1 MNLPTSKER
10 ALEALLQSL
19 FIDREFRRFL
29 GRFPQA
35 DELLSSL
42 PSTPASLAVLI
53 ENAIAMLKRHGL
65 VDHEFFAALVGER
78 PRRREDIEAVAL
90 LWTSVPTQQLAVA
103 ERKSRTPSYARSLHQ
118 LLSMT
123 KVDTSSSKNYLT
135 RPIRRLMRLCFH
147 DLTDE
152 RHQDMLRACYVRS
165 SATDTHLA
173 ELEPFS
179 ASTLPSALR
188 DGDEVDPVDRTSV
201 DPVDAIF
208 HGEPRK
214 GVSLVVGPPGSGKST
229 FFAMLKLQVE
239 RRPEEHKAIYLH
251 VDLINNTQL
260 HSSNFDHDRLIDA
273 ICKDLLD
280 QAETHYSKMSPFQ
293 NSVLRKVFAGELRR
307 FRSARS
313 PDSPPPSPQDE
324 DEIILKHLDRR
335 KEHLKA
341 WLGFVARE
349 VGSAIVV
356 LDNVDQGTVAFEKV
370 IYQLAADLAHKTD
383 ASIAISMRG
392 TTFERGVTGG
402 FLDVRLP
409 TVLQIDPPPFAEV
422 ATARVE
428 YIRNELRGDKH
439 LGAQFVRDMRGFDHE
454 RVLDFVE
461 ILAGTVLNRP
471 PARECISALG
481 GGNIR
486 EALKLVE
493 RYSTSAHTDINKLFR
508 DYDASQ
514 GRGWSSPITLDSF
527 LRSVMK
533 GENWVYN
540 EARAPIV
547 NLLRGAKN
555 TMEAR
560 FASVRVLQY
569 LDWAS
574 QNASCM
580 TDASVSAIVDTM
592 KQIGYEP
599 GVVERTVN
607 FLGRER
613 LIVSYDRLEAPWASE
628 DRVRIGSSGRY
639 YIHEILRSRE
649 YFLACSFDILLYS
662 EKDAVSLERVY
673 RRSSTKGWRKAENV
687 ARRCADMLAEE
698 ERKELRTI
706 ATHGESPVWILPV
719 MPGIRSRF
727 S

>member
-1 MNLPTSKER
+1 MSPSTNKDR
-10 ALEALLQSL
+10 ALDALLQSL
-19 FIDREFRRFL
+19 FTDRELRRFL

-35 DELLSSL
+35 NELLSDL
-42 PSTPASLAVLI
+42 PSAPAPLGVLI
-53 ENAIAMLKRHGL
+53 ESTIAMLKRHGL
-65 VDHEFFAALVGER
+65 IDPEFFAALVEER
-78 PRRREDIEAVAL
+78 PRRREDIEAVASK
-90 LWTSVPTQQLAVA
+90 WVPAPSVSPQQLN
-103 ERKSRTPSYARSLHQ
+103 KSRTPSYARSLHQ

-123 KVDTSSSKNYLT
+123 KIDISSSKNYLT

-152 RHQDMLRACYVRS
+152 HHQDMLRACYVRS

-173 ELEPFS
+173 ELEPSS
-179 ASTLPSALR
+179 AGALLSALGE
-188 DGDEVDPVDRTSV
+188 DDEVDRVDRTSV
-201 DPVDAIF
+201 DPADAIF

-229 FFAMLKLQVE
+229 FFAMLKLQVAC
-239 RRPEEHKAIYLH
+239 RPTGHEAIYLH

-273 ICKDLLD
+273 ICGELLD
-280 QAETHYSKMSPFQ
+280 QAETAYSKLSPFQ
-293 NSVLRKVFAGELRR
+293 NAVLRKVFAGELRR
-307 FRSARS
+307 FRTARS
-313 PDSPPPSPQDE
+313 PDSPPPSSEDE
-324 DEIILKHLDRR
+324 DQIILKHLERR

-349 VGSAIVV
+349 VGPVIVV
-356 LDNVDQGTVAFEKV
+356 LDNVDQGTVVFEKV
-370 IYQLAADLAHKTD
+370 VYQLAADLAHKTD

-428 YIRNELRGDKH
+428 YIRNELQDDKR
-439 LGAQFVRDMRGFDHE
+439 LGAQFIRDMRGFSHE

-461 ILAGTVLNRP
+461 ILAGVLNRP
-471 PARECISALG
+471 PARECITALG

-514 GRGWSSPITLDSF
+514 GKGWSSPITLDSF

-533 GENWVYN
+533 GESWVYN
-540 EARAPIV
+540 EDRAPIV

-555 TMEAR
+555 ATGAR

-574 QNASCM
+574 QSASCM
-580 TDASVSAIVDTM
+580 ADTSVYDIIGGM
-592 KQIGYEP
+592 EKFGYES
-599 GVVERTVN
+599 GVIERTVN

-613 LIVSYDRLEAPWASE
+613 LIVSYDRLEAPWARE
-628 DRVRIGSSGRY
+628 DRVRIGSSGRF
-639 YIHEILRSRE
+639 YIHEILHSRE
-649 YFLACSFDILLYS
+649 YFLACAFDILLYS
-662 EKDAVSLERVY
+662 EIEAIGLEKIY
-673 RRSSTKGWRKAENV
+673 RKSSTKAWKRSENV
-687 ARRCADMLAEE
+687 ARRCADMLADQESQ
-698 ERKELRTI
+698 ELQTL
-706 ATHGESPVWILPV
+706 AAHGGAPVWAVSV
-719 MPGIRSRF
+719 MPDIRHHF